1 VTADTEER
9 SQESENGI
17 EKHGGLEW
25 LMKTDT
31 LPASTFSEDGIG
43 FRAEKGSSML
53 DARDVTKKH
62 MDRFGGEPAVF
73 LAPGRV
79 NLIGEHTDYAGG
91 FVMPAAIDFG
101 TLAAI
106 TPREDGRAVIWSDNF
121 HEQVSH
127 QIDGFPKNGG
137 GHWSG
142 YPLGV
147 VKILREAGFA
157 IPPFSLTIYGDVPLG
172 AGLSSSASIEVAT
185 AVAALHLAHADPA
198 REEIA
203 KLCQRAEN
211 VYVGANCG
219 IMDQFIACR
228 GAENHAL
235 LLDCRSLE
243 YRLAPIPENVSIV
256 IANTMVKH
264 AHAGGEYGVRR
275 SEVEEGTE
283 ILRSHRP
290 EIGLLRD
297 ATTQDL
303 EKWGMEMPDNVLRR
317 CRHVITENLRTV
329 AAADALAAGNMK
341 KLGDLMAAAHASYR
355 DDFEASCEEADIMVE
370 SAQRLPGLIGAR
382 LTGGGFGGCTVNLV
396 QVDRAED
403 FATSLHDEYRAA
415 TGIDAE
421 IYRSHA
427 SAGAHAV

>member
-1 VTADTEER
+1 MLDVNGIQRKHEER
-9 SQESENGI
+9 
-17 EKHGGLEW
+17 
-25 LMKTDT
+25 
-31 LPASTFSEDGIG
+31 
-43 FRAEKGSSML
+43 
-53 DARDVTKKH
+53 
-62 MDRFGGEPAVF
+62 FGAHAAVF

-106 TPREDGRAVIWSDNF
+106 SPRSDGQVVIRSENF
-121 HEQVSH
+121 DEQVSH
-127 QIDGFPKNGG
+127 PSEGLPKNGG

-147 VKILREAGFA
+147 VKVLRDAGFA
-157 IPPFSLTIYGDVPLG
+157 VPAFSLTIAGDVPVG

-185 AVAALHLAHADPA
+185 ALAALRVAGGNPE

-211 VYVGANCG
+211 TYVGSSCG

-243 YRLAPIPENVSIV
+243 YRLAPIPPSVSLV

-264 AHAGGEYGVRR
+264 SVAGGEYGIRR
-275 SEVEEGTE
+275 AEVEEGTA
-283 ILRSHRP
+283 ILRGHRP
-290 EIGLLRD
+290 EIQLLRD
-297 ATTQDL
+297 ATPQDL
-303 EKWGMEMPDNVLRR
+303 EQWGGEMPDNVMRR
-317 CRHVITENLRTV
+317 CRHIITENLRTV
-329 AAADALAAGNMK
+329 AAADALAAGQMR

-370 SAQRLPGLIGAR
+370 GAQHLPGLIGAR

-396 QVDRAED
+396 HADLAEE
-403 FATSLHDEYRAA
+403 FAARLHSEYRAR
-415 TGIDAE
+415 TGIEAE
-421 IYRSHA
+421 IYRCHA

>member
-1 VTADTEER
+1 
-9 SQESENGI
+9 
-17 EKHGGLEW
+17 
-25 LMKTDT
+25 
-31 LPASTFSEDGIG
+31 
-43 FRAEKGSSML
+43 ML
-53 DARDVTKKH
+53 DVQSLKKKH
-62 MDRFGGEPAVF
+62 AERFGSEPSVF

-101 TLAAI
+101 TLAGI
-106 TPREDGRAVIWSDNF
+106 TPRDDGRAVIWSENC

-127 QIDGFPKNGG
+127 QLDGFPKNGG
-137 GHWSG
+137 GHWSA

-147 VKILREAGFA
+147 VKMLREAGFA
-157 IPPFSLTIYGDVPLG
+157 VPAFSLSIYGDVPLG

-185 AVAALHLAHADPA
+185 ALAALFLAHAEPA

-203 KLCQRAEN
+203 QLCQRAEN

-219 IMDQFIACR
+219 IMDQFIACS

-243 YRLAPIPENVSIV
+243 YRLAPIPQQVSMV

-264 AHAGGEYGVRR
+264 AHAGGEYGIRR
-275 SEVEEGTE
+275 GEVEEGTE

-290 EIGLLRD
+290 EISLLRD

-303 EKWGMEMPDNVLRR
+303 DKWGTEMPDNVLRR
-317 CRHVITENLRTV
+317 CRHIITENLRTV
-329 AAADALAAGNMK
+329 AAADALGAGNMK

-355 DDFEASCEEADIMVE
+355 DDFEASCEEADVMVE
-370 SAQRLPGLIGAR
+370 AAQRLPGLIGAR

-396 QVDRAED
+396 HAELAAE
-403 FATSLHDEYRAA
+403 FAVRLHDEYRAQ

>member
-1 VTADTEER
+1 
-9 SQESENGI
+9 
-17 EKHGGLEW
+17 
-25 LMKTDT
+25 
-31 LPASTFSEDGIG
+31 
-43 FRAEKGSSML
+43 ML
-53 DARDVTKKH
+53 DVNVIRKRHTE
-62 MDRFGGEPAVF
+62 RFGAEASVF

-106 TPREDGRAVIWSDNF
+106 SPRSDGRVVVWSENF
-121 HEQVSH
+121 NEQVSH
-127 QIDGFPKNGG
+127 QLDGFPKNGG

-147 VKILREAGFA
+147 VKVLREAGFKVPA
-157 IPPFSLTIYGDVPLG
+157 FSLTIQGDVPLG

-185 AVAALHLAHADPA
+185 ALAALSLAGASPE

-211 VYVGANCG
+211 TYVGSSCG

-243 YRLAPIPENVSIV
+243 YRLAPIPPSVSLV

-264 AHAGGEYGVRR
+264 SVAGGEYGIRR
-275 SEVEEGTE
+275 AEVEEGTE
-283 ILRSHRP
+283 ILRAHRP
-290 EIGLLRD
+290 EIQLLRD
-297 ATTQDL
+297 ATPQDL
-303 EKWGMEMPDNVLRR
+303 EKWGAEMPDNVLRR
-317 CRHVITENLRTV
+317 CRHIITENLRTV
-329 AAADALAAGNMK
+329 AAADALAAGQMK

-355 DDFEASCEEADIMVE
+355 DDFEASCEEADAMVE
-370 SAQRLPGLIGAR
+370 AAQRLPGLIGAR

-396 QVDRAED
+396 HADRAQK
-403 FATSLHDEYRAA
+403 FAARLHDEYHAA

-421 IYRSHA
+421 IYRCHA
-427 SAGAHAV
+427 SAAAHAM